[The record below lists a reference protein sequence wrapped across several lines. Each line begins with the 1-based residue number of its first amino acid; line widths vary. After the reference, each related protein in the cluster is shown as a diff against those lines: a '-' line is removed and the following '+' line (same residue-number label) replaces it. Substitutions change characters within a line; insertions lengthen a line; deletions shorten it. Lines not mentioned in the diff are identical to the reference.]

1 MDNNLGPSGC
11 HDMLGSRLRFHS
23 IVLAKDF
30 ASSLDGPPFP
40 PHGPF
45 YGPLGHC
52 IVVWKNLQ
60 VVHSNRA
67 TIDSSICGKPGRC
80 RGSSLR
86 GWSLGKCEIL
96 LGAKLL
102 GEEGKTLSWTP
113 SCVRAPTFP
122 DLKITRTVQ
131 NNIEISGI
139 SSVHL
144 PACAAYKTV
153 IRKMFHKCGVCLLSD
168 VVILTLFCFQ
178 SISQLKEMQA
188 WMPSWQGG
196 IQYL

>member
-60 VVHSNRA
+60 VVHSNQA

-102 GEEGKTLSWTP
+102 GEENIILDPQLCPCSYLS
-113 SCVRAPTFP
+113 RF
-122 DLKITRTVQ
+122 K
-131 NNIEISGI
+131 NNSHC
-139 SSVHL
+139 SKQYRNFRH
-144 PACAAYKTV
+144 
-153 IRKMFHKCGVCLLSD
+153 LLS
-168 VVILTLFCFQ
+168 
-178 SISQLKEMQA
+178 SS
-188 WMPSWQGG
+188 PSMRR
-196 IQYL
+196 I